1 MAANKTENQTNDTRM
16 KWCHD
21 GGFFDIRTAEIAHKR
36 GPVAK
41 LTLHGAHL
49 YGRPGYIGVK
59 ESWPLW

>member
-1 MAANKTENQTNDTRM
+1 M